1 MEYKLVNSSNDD
13 IDKLIS
19 YKLDIIL
26 CQAENLDQNEI
37 KMIYKY
43 VNDNVT
49 KELFNYKSIVIKN
62 ETVGSLLAFKKKDSL
77 LLDEIYIE
85 EKYRNQNIGR
95 DIIKDLILKNDII
108 YLWVYKKNKGAI
120 KLYKKMGF
128 KIIDKTENRFY
139 MKYKKYNEENI

>member
-26 CQAENLDQNEI
+26 CHAENLDQNEI

-49 KELFNYKSIVIKN
+49 KELSNYKSIVIKN
-62 ETVGSLLAFKKKDSL
+62 ETVGSLLVFKNEDSL

-85 EKYRNQNIGR
+85 EKYRNQNIGS

-139 MKYKKYNEENI
+139 MRYIKYNQENI

>member
-26 CQAENLDQNEI
+26 CHSENLDQNEI

-43 VNDNVT
+43 VNDNVI

-62 ETVGSLLAFKKKDSL
+62 ETVGSMLAFKKKDSL

>member
-1 MEYKLVNSSNDD
+1 MEYKLVNFSNDD

-26 CQAENLDQNEI
+26 CHVENLDQNEI
-37 KMIYKY
+37 KRIYKY

-49 KELFNYKSIVIKN
+49 KELSNYKSIVIKD
-62 ETVGSLLAFKKKDSL
+62 ETVGSLLVIKNEDSL

-85 EKYRNQNIGR
+85 EKYRNQNIGS

-139 MKYKKYNEENI
+139 MRYIKYNEDNI